1 MMDQI
6 SFIGGGV
13 MAEAM
18 VQGLLSKKLVG
29 PGKILVSEPR
39 KERREELK
47 ARYGILT
54 SDRNEDAVTSSR
66 VVILCVKPQDVNN
79 VLAHLKPILRGA

>member
-47 ARYGILT
+47 ARYG
-54 SDRNEDAVTSSR
+54 S
-66 VVILCVKPQDVNN
+66 
-79 VLAHLKPILRGA
+79 